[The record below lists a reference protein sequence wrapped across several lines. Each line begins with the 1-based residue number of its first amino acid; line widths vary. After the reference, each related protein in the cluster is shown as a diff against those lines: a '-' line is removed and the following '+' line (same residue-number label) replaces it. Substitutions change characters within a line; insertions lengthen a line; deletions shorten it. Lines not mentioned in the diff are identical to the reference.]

1 MKRNVNMTE
10 GNLFKNI
17 IIYSIPIILSG
28 VLQLLYNACD
38 LIVCRMFGPNHSTA
52 AISSCNSLIN
62 LIVNLFLGLSVG
74 ANVLMSRCVGMKDK
88 DKGQRVV
95 YTSMIFSLIFGVIVG
110 IFGFFTAGFFLKLM
124 GTTEDVIEMSTSYLK
139 VYMLGLPFSMI
150 YNYGAALFRATGDTK
165 RPFIFLSLSG
175 ILNVLLNLLFVIV
188 FKMGV
193 PGVAWATIISQGV
206 SALLIVIAL
215 LNSKGFFEF
224 KFKSI
229 RFYKKEAIEIVRIG
243 LPAGLQG
250 AIFSFS
256 NVLIQS
262 SINSL
267 GTNVV
272 DGSGASSSLEGFIY
286 TAMNSVA
293 QACVS
298 FVAAN
303 YGAKKRE
310 NIKKSILYSLILVL
324 IMNFIVGGIII
335 LLKNQLLGLYVSTDE
350 AIEAGSKR
358 LFIIAVTYFLC
369 GFMDT
374 MAFAL
379 RGIGYSLVPMIVS
392 LIGSCAFRIFWI
404 YTFFRMDALHNIGG
418 LVLSYPIS
426 WIITFGVHTIMF
438 IVLFRKIKFEP
449 EMKLQE
455 V

>member
-1 MKRNVNMTE
+1 MKKNVSMTE

-38 LIVCRMFGPNHSTA
+38 LIVCRMYGPEHSTA
-52 AISSCNSLIN
+52 AISSTNSLIN

-74 ANVLMSRCVGMKDK
+74 ANVLMSRCVGMKDQE
-88 DKGQRVV
+88 KGQRVV
-95 YTSMIFSLIFGVIVG
+95 YTSMIFSIISGIVVG
-110 IFGFFTAGFFLKLM
+110 IFGFFTARIFLELM
-124 GTTEDVIEMSTSYLK
+124 GTTSDVIDMSTSYLK
-139 VYMLGLPFSMI
+139 VYMLGLPFSMV
-150 YNYGAALFRATGDTK
+150 YNYGAALFRATGDSR
-165 RPFIFLSLSG
+165 RPFIFLSTAG
-175 ILNVLLNLLFVIV
+175 ILNIILNLIFVIV

-193 PGVAWATIISQGV
+193 PGVAWATIISQGL
-206 SALLIVIAL
+206 SALLIIIAL
-215 LNSKGFFEF
+215 IKSKGFFEF
-224 KFKSI
+224 KIKEI
-229 RFYKKEAIEIVRIG
+229 KFYKKEAIEIVRIG

-303 YGAKKRE
+303 YGAKNRN
-310 NIKKSILYSLILVL
+310 NIKKSIIYSLLLVL
-324 IMNFIVGGIII
+324 IMNFIVGGTI
-335 LLKNQLLGLYVSTDE
+335 LIFKDSLLGLYVTTNE
-350 AIEAGSKR
+350 AIEAGSIR
-358 LFIIAVTYFLC
+358 LLIIALTYFLC

-379 RGIGYSLVPMIVS
+379 RGIGYSFVPMIVS
-392 LIGSCAFRIFWI
+392 LIGSCVLRIIWI
-404 YTFFRMDALHNIGG
+404 YTFFQLEPLHNIGG
-418 LVLSYPIS
+418 LVMSYPIS
-426 WIITFGVHTIMF
+426 WLITVSVHTIMF
-438 IVLFRKIKFEP
+438 IVLFRRIKLDDN
-449 EMKLQE
+449 KLE
-455 V
+455 TV

>member
-1 MKRNVNMTE
+1 MKKNVNMTE

-38 LIVCRMFGPNHSTA
+38 LIVCRMYGPEHSTA
-52 AISSCNSLIN
+52 AISSTNSLIN

-74 ANVLMSRCVGMKDK
+74 ANVLMSRCVGMKDQE
-88 DKGQRVV
+88 KGQRVV
-95 YTSMIFSLIFGVIVG
+95 YTSMIFSIISGIVVG
-110 IFGFFTAGFFLKLM
+110 IFGFFTARIFLELM
-124 GTTEDVIEMSTSYLK
+124 GTTSDVIDMSTSYLK
-139 VYMLGLPFSMI
+139 VYMLGLPFSMV
-150 YNYGAALFRATGDTK
+150 YNYGAALFRATGDSR
-165 RPFIFLSLSG
+165 RPFIFLSTAG
-175 ILNVLLNLLFVIV
+175 ILNIILNLIFVIV

-193 PGVAWATIISQGV
+193 PGVAWATIISQGL
-206 SALLIVIAL
+206 SALLIIIAL
-215 LNSKGFFEF
+215 IKSKGFFEF
-224 KFKSI
+224 KIKEI
-229 RFYKKEAIEIVRIG
+229 KFYKKEAIEIVRIG

-303 YGAKKRE
+303 YGAKNRN
-310 NIKKSILYSLILVL
+310 NIKKSIIYSLLLVL
-324 IMNFIVGGIII
+324 IMNFIVGGTI
-335 LLKNQLLGLYVSTDE
+335 LIFKDSLLGLYVTTSE
-350 AIEAGSKR
+350 AIEAGSIR
-358 LFIIAVTYFLC
+358 LLIIALTYFLC

-379 RGIGYSLVPMIVS
+379 RGIGYSFVPMIVS
-392 LIGSCAFRIFWI
+392 LIGSCVLRIIWI
-404 YTFFRMDALHNIGG
+404 YTFFQLEPLHNIGG
-418 LVLSYPIS
+418 LVMSYPIS
-426 WIITFGVHTIMF
+426 WAITVSVHTIMF
-438 IVLFRKIKFEP
+438 IVLFRKIKLDDN
-449 EMKLQE
+449 KLE
-455 V
+455 TV

>member
-1 MKRNVNMTE
+1 MKKNVNMTE

-38 LIVCRMFGPNHSTA
+38 LIVCRAFGPEHSTA
-52 AISSCNSLIN
+52 AISSTNSLIN

-74 ANVLMSRCVGMKDK
+74 ANVLMSRCVGMKDQE
-88 DKGQRVV
+88 KGQRVV
-95 YTSMIFSLIFGVIVG
+95 YTSMIFSIISGIVVG
-110 IFGFFTAGFFLKLM
+110 IFGFFTARIFLELM
-124 GTTEDVIEMSTSYLK
+124 GTTPDVIDMSTEYLK

-150 YNYGAALFRATGDTK
+150 YNYGAALFRATGDSR
-165 RPFIFLSLSG
+165 RPFIFLSTAG
-175 ILNVLLNLLFVIV
+175 ILNIILNLIFVIV

-193 PGVAWATIISQGV
+193 PGVAWATIISQGM

-215 LNSKGFFEF
+215 IKSKGFFEF
-224 KFKSI
+224 KIKEI
-229 RFYKKEAIEIVRIG
+229 KFYKKEALEIIRIG

-303 YGAKKRE
+303 YGAKRKD
-310 NIKKSILYSLILVL
+310 NIIKSVLYSLALVL
-324 IMNFIVGGIII
+324 IMNFVVGGSI
-335 LLKNQLLGLYVSTDE
+335 LIAKDFLLGLYVTTSE
-350 AIEAGSKR
+350 AIEAGSIR
-358 LFIIAVTYFLC
+358 LLIIALTYFLC

-379 RGIGYSLVPMIVS
+379 RGIGYSFVPMIVS
-392 LIGSCAFRIFWI
+392 LIGSCVLRIIWI
-404 YTFFRMDALHNIGG
+404 YTFFQLEPLHNIGG
-418 LVLSYPIS
+418 LVMSYPIS
-426 WIITFGVHTIMF
+426 WLITVTVHTIMF
-438 IVLFRKIKFEP
+438 VILFKKLNLLDDNIKTI
-449 EMKLQE
+449 
-455 V
+455 

>member
-1 MKRNVNMTE
+1 MKKNVNMTE

-38 LIVCRMFGPNHSTA
+38 LIVCRMYGPEHSTA
-52 AISSCNSLIN
+52 AISSTNSLIN

-74 ANVLMSRCVGMKDK
+74 ANVLMSRCVGMKDQE
-88 DKGQRVV
+88 KGQRVV
-95 YTSMIFSLIFGVIVG
+95 YTSMIFSIISGIVVG
-110 IFGFFTAGFFLKLM
+110 IFGFFTARIFLELM
-124 GTTEDVIEMSTSYLK
+124 GTTSDVIDMSTSYLK
-139 VYMLGLPFSMI
+139 VYMLGLPFSMV
-150 YNYGAALFRATGDTK
+150 YNYGAALFRATGDSR
-165 RPFIFLSLSG
+165 RPFIFLSTAG
-175 ILNVLLNLLFVIV
+175 ILNIILNLIFVIV

-193 PGVAWATIISQGV
+193 PGVAWATIISQGL
-206 SALLIVIAL
+206 SALLIIIAL
-215 LNSKGFFEF
+215 IKSKGFFEF
-224 KFKSI
+224 KIKEI
-229 RFYKKEAIEIVRIG
+229 KFYKKEAIEIVRIG

-303 YGAKKRE
+303 YGAKNRN
-310 NIKKSILYSLILVL
+310 NIKKSIIYSLLLVL
-324 IMNFIVGGIII
+324 IMNFIVGGTI
-335 LLKNQLLGLYVSTDE
+335 LIFKDSLLGLYVTTNE
-350 AIEAGSKR
+350 AIEAGSIR
-358 LFIIAVTYFLC
+358 LLIIALTYFLC

-379 RGIGYSLVPMIVS
+379 RGIGYSFVPMIVS
-392 LIGSCAFRIFWI
+392 LIGSCVLRIIWI
-404 YTFFRMDALHNIGG
+404 YTFFQLEPLHNIGG
-418 LVLSYPIS
+418 LVMSYPIS
-426 WIITFGVHTIMF
+426 WAITVSVHTIMF
-438 IVLFRKIKFEP
+438 IVLFRRIKFDEI
-449 EMKLQE
+449 ELN
-455 V
+455 